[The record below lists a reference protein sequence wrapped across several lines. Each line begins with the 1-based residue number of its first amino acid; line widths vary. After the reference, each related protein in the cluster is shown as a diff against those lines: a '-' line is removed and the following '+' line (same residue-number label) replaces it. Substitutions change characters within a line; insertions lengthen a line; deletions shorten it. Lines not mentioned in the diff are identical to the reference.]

1 MKRTIINSLS
11 ILAILTT
18 LVISC
23 EERDLTF
30 DQSNAFIAFRDTSG
44 TMSEKSSEAYSIE
57 LYYAS
62 RTTAAVS
69 VAIETDTSGIE
80 KPAVEG
86 LDFNVISSKTF
97 SFENELVHM
106 LEIEAIDNDLKEG
119 NKSVNINLI
128 GDNGT
133 PIGMA
138 GGKNA
143 TYNLTIMDDEHP
155 LARWI
160 GNFDVF
166 ADSYG
171 DVINGEPEGAW
182 NENWEVTTSAVAYD
196 DNKLSIVGIGGGS
209 LPVIATI
216 NLDSMTITLPGG
228 ADVGGDGYG
237 FDEALIYRGDYENVE
252 EADVVGIIHADGSI
266 TVDLLT
272 MIVIDET
279 GTYIWDSF
287 NTTWTLTSKK
297 SARATGPM
305 INKLNP

>member
-1 MKRTIINSLS
+1 M
-11 ILAILTT
+11 
-18 LVISC
+18 SC

-30 DQSNAFIAFRDTSG
+30 DQNNAFIAFRDTSG
-44 TMSEKSSEAYSIE
+44 SMSEKSREVHDIE

-62 RTTAAVS
+62 RTTAAIS
-69 VAIETDTSGIE
+69 VTVETDTTGIE

-86 LDFNVISSKTF
+86 LDFNIVSSRTF
-97 SFENELVHM
+97 SFESELVHM
-106 LEIEAIDNDLKEG
+106 LEIESIDNDLKEG

-133 PIGMA
+133 PVGMA

-143 TYNLTIMDDEHP
+143 AYMLTIMDDEHP

-160 GNFDVF
+160 GTYDVY

-171 DVINGEPEGAW
+171 DVLNGEPDGAW
-182 NENWEVTTSAVAYD
+182 DETWEVTTSAVAYD

-216 NLDSMTITLPGG
+216 DLDSMTITLPGG

-237 FDEALIYRGDYENVE
+237 FDEALIWRGDYDNVE
-252 EADVVGIIHADGSI
+252 EADVVGFIQNDGSI
-266 TVDLLT
+266 AIDLLT
-272 MIVIDET
+272 MIVTDDT
-279 GTYIWDSF
+279 GIYIWDSF
-287 NTTWTLTSKK
+287 NTSWTKTGKK
-297 SARATGPM
+297 SAHAVSPK
-305 INKLNP
+305 IDKLNR